1 VSTETKEKI
10 MSENMM
16 PPEGDFEDEVYQYIW
31 VNLKETPIG
40 PGLPTNVEDRIGDW
54 VLTVH
59 PK

>member
-1 VSTETKEKI
+1 